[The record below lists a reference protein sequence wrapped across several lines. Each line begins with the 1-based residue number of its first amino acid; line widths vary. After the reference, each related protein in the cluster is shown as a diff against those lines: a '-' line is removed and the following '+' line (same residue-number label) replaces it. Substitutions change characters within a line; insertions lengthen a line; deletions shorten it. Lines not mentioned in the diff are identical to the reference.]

1 MPQTN
6 CFTYSKILIY
16 ICVLDQRHKSNI
28 LLDQRNLFVC
38 IQNEVF
44 IKYIGMFSYLEKF
57 SYIEYSLIFDD
68 FLIFRLSDNC
78 YFGYQYSSSYSLHI
92 KF

>member
-16 ICVLDQRHKSNI
+16 ICVLDQRHKSKA
-28 LLDQRNLFVC
+28 LDQRNLFVC

-44 IKYIGMFSYLEKF
+44 IKYIGMFSYLDKF

-68 FLIFRLSDNC
+68 SLIFR
-78 YFGYQYSSSYSLHI
+78 I
-92 KF
+92 VW